1 MLSPSFL
8 AVFIKFSQISL
19 GIIPK
24 LPNTLAMSESAYNLC
39 IRLGNLILQ
48 DPVIL
53 APMSGVTDRP
63 FRQAARACG
72 AKWVVSEMIASR
84 QMIEAEKAHSRL
96 HQKRQTDDWAQEQP
110 MIVQIAGCEPFVM
123 AEAAKLCADRG
134 ATVVDINFGCPAK
147 KITQGQIGG
156 AALMRDELQAARIL
170 ETVVKAVSI
179 PVTLKM
185 RTGWDMANRNA
196 PTLAKIAEASGIQM
210 LTIHGRTR
218 EQFYAGQ
225 ADWNF
230 IQNIKNSVQ
239 IPVIANGDI
248 TSGAE
253 VDACLKASGADGVMV
268 GRGALG
274 QPWLI
279 GQLAHYLR
287 NKEMGPTP
295 SIAEQGRIHITH
307 YQDILATYG
316 LARGVKIARKHLGW
330 ALARRPHSAAHQA
343 KMNALDNPEDVIA
356 LLQEIYFGGPLQEA
370 A

>member
-1 MLSPSFL
+1 MN
-8 AVFIKFSQISL
+8 
-19 GIIPK
+19 IP
-24 LPNTLAMSESAYNLC
+24 AYNLC
-39 IRLGNLILQ
+39 IQLGSLVLQ

-53 APMSGVTDRP
+53 APMSGVTDWP
-63 FRQAARACG
+63 FRKAVRACG
-72 AKWVVSEMIASR
+72 GQWVVSEMIASR
-84 QMIEAEKAHSRL
+84 HMIEAEKANSRL
-96 HQKRQTDDWAQEQP
+96 QQKRQTHDWAQERP
-110 MIVQIAGCEPFVM
+110 MIVQIAGCEPLVM

-147 KITQGQIGG
+147 KITQGQVGG

-196 PTLAKIAEASGIQM
+196 PALAKIAESSGIRM

-218 EQFYAGQ
+218 EQFYTGR

-230 IQNIKNSVQ
+230 IQNIKKSVQ

-248 TSGAE
+248 ASGAD
-253 VDACLKASGADGVMV
+253 VDACLKASGADGIMV
-268 GRGALG
+268 GRGTLG

-287 NKEMGPTP
+287 SGKMGPAP
-295 SIAEQGRIHITH
+295 SFQDQGQIHITH

-316 LARGVKIARKHLGW
+316 QARGVRIARKHLGW
-330 ALARRPHSAAHQA
+330 AIARLPNSASHLARV
-343 KMNALDNPEDVIA
+343 NALDNPDAVVA
-356 LLQEIYFGGPLQEA
+356 LLQEIYSRADAVQEA

>member
-1 MLSPSFL
+1 
-8 AVFIKFSQISL
+8 
-19 GIIPK
+19 
-24 LPNTLAMSESAYNLC
+24 MSNSAYNLC
-39 IRLGNLILQ
+39 IRLGSLVLQ

-63 FRQAARACG
+63 FRKAARACG

-84 QMIEAEKAHSRL
+84 HMIEAEKANSRL
-96 HQKRQTDDWAQEQP
+96 QQKRQTDDWAQEQP
-110 MIVQIAGCEPFVM
+110 MIVQIAGCEPLVM

-134 ATVVDINFGCPAK
+134 AAVVDINFGCPAK
-147 KITQGQIGG
+147 KITQGQVGG

-170 ETVVKAVSI
+170 ETVVKAVAI

-196 PTLAKIAEASGIQM
+196 PALAKIAEASGIQM

-218 EQFYAGQ
+218 DQFYTGQ
-225 ADWNF
+225 ADWKF

-239 IPVIANGDI
+239 LPVIANGDI
-248 TSGAE
+248 TSSSD
-253 VDACLKASGADGVMV
+253 VDACLKASGADGIMV

-287 NKEMGPTP
+287 HKEMGPAP
-295 SIAEQGRIHITH
+295 SITEQGQIHIAH
-307 YQDILATYG
+307 YQDILTAYG
-316 LARGVKIARKHLGW
+316 PTRGVKIARKHLGW
-330 ALARRPHSAAHQA
+330 AIARLPNAATHQA
-343 KMNALDNPEDVIA
+343 KMHALDDSDAVIA
-356 LLQEIYFGGPLQEA
+356 LLQEIYSAAAMQEA